1 MRIIGIDPGV
11 ARTGFGVIDAERG
24 RVRHRTSGCIVT
36 SARRPH
42 PERLA
47 ALAVKLRALLRRQ
60 KPDLAAVERLFFTKN
75 TSTAMA
81 VGEARGVALAILA
94 EAGVRVAEF
103 TPSAVKS
110 AVAAYGRADKRQVQ
124 TMVKLLLELPAVPE
138 PDDAADALAVALTA
152 AAMVRPKR

>member
-11 ARTGFGVIDAERG
+11 ARTGFGIIDASG
-24 RVRHRTSGCIVT
+24 SRVQHRTSGCIVT
-36 SARRPH
+36 RRGVPH

-47 ALAVKLRALLRRQ
+47 LLAAKTRAVLKRYQ
-60 KPDLAAVERLFFTKN
+60 PDTAAVERLFFTKN
-75 TSTAMA
+75 ATTAMA
-81 VGEARGVALAILA
+81 VGEARGVVMAVCA
-94 EAGVRVAEF
+94 EAGIPVVEY
-103 TPSAVKS
+103 TPSAVKG

-124 TMVKLLLELPAVPE
+124 TMVKLLLKLPTVPK